1 MGRTHGR
8 ASADDAPIA
17 AKRATTVARIIV
29 TPGRDSPAD
38 HPGRSFRMRSFTF
51 ACADR
56 SGSRPSASRDAA
68 SLGSQRP
75 ATILP

>member
-1 MGRTHGR
+1 
-8 ASADDAPIA
+8 
-17 AKRATTVARIIV
+17 
-29 TPGRDSPAD
+29 
-38 HPGRSFRMRSFTF
+38 MRSFTF

>member
-1 MGRTHGR
+1 MRSKMLPPTNMQH
-8 ASADDAPIA
+8 
-17 AKRATTVARIIV
+17 ATTIARIIV
-29 TPGRDSPAD
+29 TPGPDSPAD
-38 HPGRSFRMRSFTF
+38 HPWRSFRMRSLTF